1 MNMAKPQAGV
11 PQAIR
16 PRIERASPARDCSR
30 CGSVAIT
37 GERLRG
43 LLGLLAGPSG
53 RLRLYRCLDCGHR
66 ALGLRRR

>member
-1 MNMAKPQAGV
+1 MNLAKPQATAPEV
-11 PQAIR
+11 MP
-16 PRIERASPARDCSR
+16 PRADRATTARDCSR

-43 LLGLLAGPSG
+43 LLGLLTGQSE
-53 RLRLYRCLDCGHR
+53 RVRLYRCLDCGHR